1 MSLSDVKKMAGQSI
15 KLIDKNKK
23 AYFDYFIDDT
33 VEAGIVLSGN
43 EVKSIKLQNASLK
56 DSFCKLEKGE
66 LWLKNMF
73 VAPYQKGSVFN
84 SEERRDRKLLLHR
97 AELNKL
103 EGKVR
108 QKGITLVPTKLYFKG
123 NRVKV
128 EIGLCRGKKLYDKRE
143 SAKEKD
149 IRRDVQRQIKESGV

>member
-1 MSLSDVKKMAGQSI
+1 MAAI
-15 KLIDKNKK
+15 KIIDTNKK
-23 AYFDYFIDDT
+23 AYFDYFVDDT

-43 EVKSIKLQNASLK
+43 EVKSIKMQNVNLK
-56 DSFCKLEKGE
+56 DSFCKLEGGE

-84 SEERRDRKLLLHR
+84 SEERRDRKLLLHK
-97 AELNKL
+97 AEINKL

-108 QKGITLVPTKLYFKG
+108 QKGITLVPTKLYFKS

-143 SAKEKD
+143 SAREKD
-149 IRRDVQRQIKESGV
+149 MLRDTQRQIKESGI

>member
-1 MSLSDVKKMAGQSI
+1 MKI
-15 KLIDKNKK
+15 IDTNKK
-23 AYFDYFIDDT
+23 AYFDYFIDET

-43 EVKSIKLQNASLK
+43 EVKSIKLQNVNLK
-56 DSFCKLEKGE
+56 DSFCFLEKGE

-73 VAPYQKGSVFN
+73 VAAYEKGSYFN

-97 AELNKL
+97 AEIDKL

-108 QKGITLVPTKLYFKG
+108 QKGITLVPTKIYFKN

-143 SAKEKD
+143 TQREKD
-149 IRRDVQRQIKESGV
+149 IKRDTERQIKESGI

>member
-1 MSLSDVKKMAGQSI
+1 MV
-15 KLIDKNKK
+15 IDTNKK
-23 AYFDYFIDDT
+23 AYFDYYIDDT

-43 EVKSIKLQNASLK
+43 EVKSIKMQNVNLK

-97 AELNKL
+97 AELSKL

-108 QKGITLVPTKLYFKG
+108 QKGITLVPTKIYFKN

-143 SAKEKD
+143 VAREKE
-149 IRRDVQRQIKESGV
+149 IRRDTERQIKESGK

>member
-1 MSLSDVKKMAGQSI
+1 MEKKTHSGI
-15 KLIDKNKK
+15 KVIDTNKK

-43 EVKSIKLQNASLK
+43 EVKSIKMQNVNLK
-56 DSFCKLEKGE
+56 DSFCKLEQGE

-97 AELNKL
+97 TELSKL

-108 QKGITLVPTKLYFKG
+108 QKGITLVPTKLYSKG

-143 SAKEKD
+143 TAREKD
-149 IRRDVQRQIKESGV
+149 IRRDTERQIKESGK

>member
-1 MSLSDVKKMAGQSI
+1 MNNEKMKI
-15 KLIDKNKK
+15 IDTNKK
-23 AYFDYFIDDT
+23 AYFEYFVDDT

-43 EVKSIKLQNASLK
+43 EVKSIKLQNVSLK
-56 DSFCKLEKGE
+56 ESFCFLEKGE

-73 VAPYQKGSVFN
+73 VKAYEKGSYFN

-97 AELNKL
+97 AEIDKL

-108 QKGITLVPTKLYFKG
+108 QKGVTLVPTKIYFRN

-128 EIGLCRGKKLYDKRE
+128 EIGVCRGKKLYDKRDV
-143 SAKEKD
+143 AREKD
-149 IRRDVQRQIKESGV
+149 IKRDTQRQIKESGI